1 MRRGLLAAALG
12 ITGVGAALGRPTV
25 VVLAAV
31 PLAVLVA
38 GFATAPAAPRVD
50 VERDLSTAAPA
61 LGERV
66 TVRVTVANE
75 GRTVADCL
83 IEDGLPEGIDA
94 VDDPR
99 ASVRLPSGAS
109 TTLEYR
115 VVARRGSHEF
125 GPISV
130 TARGLVDDATA
141 EVDAETSFRCRS
153 DARPLELRASVG
165 RRVGDRRADTGGS
178 GVEFHSVREYR
189 PSDPQRRIDWRRYAR
204 SRELTTVEFRQERA
218 ATVHLLVDARPVC
231 DVRGPPAD
239 PSALAYCADA
249 TERLARALLERG
261 VDVGVGLYPDALD
274 VLPPATG
281 RPQRTRVER
290 LLEGHESLP
299 WGEGV
304 AVPEVRTAP
313 VADGGETAGHRLGDG
328 ETADSE
334 AVDSTSPAT
343 EAGLP
348 GALRRDARVLLVS
361 PCLDDAPVE
370 FVTSAR
376 AAGGDVGVLAADI
389 GGGRPGVVVERALR
403 EERLARLEGA
413 GVPVVDWRVRT
424 PLSAAV
430 EEVFGTWT

>member
-1 MRRGLLAAALG
+1 MRRGLVAAALG
-12 ITGVGAALGRPTV
+12 VAGVGAALGRPGV

-38 GFATAPAAPRVD
+38 GFLTAPPVPRVD
-50 VERDLSTAAPA
+50 VARDLSTAAPS

-75 GRTVADCL
+75 GRTVTDCL
-83 IEDGLPEGIDA
+83 IADGLPEGIDA

-99 ASVRLPSGAS
+99 ASVRLPAGAS

-115 VVARRGSHEF
+115 VVARRGTHEF
-125 GPISV
+125 GPVSV
-130 TARGLVDDATA
+130 TARGLVDDATV

-204 SRELTTVEFRQERA
+204 SRELTTVEFREERA

-231 DVRGPPAD
+231 DVRGRTAD

-249 TERLARALLERG
+249 TERLARALLDRG
-261 VDVGVGLYPDALD
+261 VDVGVGLFPEAPDAL
-274 VLPPATG
+274 PPGTG

-290 LLEGHESLP
+290 LLEGHGSLP
-299 WGEGV
+299 WGEGPG
-304 AVPEVRTAP
+304 VPEVRAAA
-313 VADGGETAGHRLGDG
+313 VADGGEPTGSETGDG
-328 ETADSE
+328 DPA
-334 AVDSTSPAT
+334 ASTGRPA

-348 GALRRDARVLLVS
+348 EALRRDARVLLVS

-370 FVTSAR
+370 FATSAR
-376 AAGGDVGVLAADI
+376 AAGGDVGVLAAGV
-389 GGGRPGVVVERALR
+389 GGDRPGAVVERARR